1 MGLSVDLSVANESMQ
16 QELTCPVCNKG
27 YELPLEEVAKDR
39 RPRVLPCLHTGTG
52 HGGGRGGGRGG
63 GQEQGEVKSI
73 VAKNVL
79 TFSCSKPNKKRFFY
93 F

>member
-52 HGGGRGGGRGG
+52 HGGGRGGRNR
-63 GQEQGEVKSI
+63 GEVKSI

-79 TFSCSKPNKKRFFY
+79 TFFVPSQKR
-93 F
+93 